1 MKSLLREGFISNA
14 LNYVV
19 LYKIISR
26 MITPIKKTKAFE
38 LGIVDEKGKILRK
51 SKTLKTKEEKDA
63 LTKLDVFVFN
73 LKRILG
79 PLGRS
84 TLANIA
90 GALFLLKEQDNYDI
104 FKEEENRFVLLESR
118 YGEFL
123 ESLTNE
129 DYIFM
134 EEIANVVGTGE
145 HMAGLVGD
153 PPVHLKKKKKKKKKK
168 DEEETIFV
176 EEDAMSTQ
184 EIPRRNIKSLI
195 GKSKS
200 KIINKN
206 ITINSIA
213 NEIEKTLRRK
223 YDIEIAVDKSSRVAS
238 GSILINAYYDP
249 ENDQNGD
256 DVPIQIELKVSDP
269 EVLLNLDNSM
279 WMKFSNELADAIQ
292 HEYLHMAQYRNRGF
306 VKTSDYK
313 PKMSKELKDFYSSR
327 VYLGNSD
334 EIEAYALNIS
344 SELLNKYRTKQKAIA
359 NIKRLDKSLFTSSPN
374 LFAYFMAFNFD
385 SRHPVIRR
393 LLKKVL
399 LYIESQRPT
408 RK

>member
-1 MKSLLREGFISNA
+1 MKSILRESFISNA

-26 MITPIKKTKAFE
+26 MIKPIKKTKAYE

-51 SKTLKTKEEKDA
+51 SKTLKTQEEKDA
-63 LTKLDVFVFN
+63 LTRLDIFVFN
-73 LKRILG
+73 IKRILG

-84 TLANIA
+84 KLANIA
-90 GALFLLKEQDNYDI
+90 AALFLLKEQDKSDI
-104 FKEEENRFVLLESR
+104 LKDNENSFVLVESR
-118 YGEFL
+118 YSQFL

-134 EEIANVVGTGE
+134 EEIANSIGDGSKLG
-145 HMAGLVGD
+145 GLVGD
-153 PPVHLKKKKKKKKKK
+153 PPVDLKKKKKKKKKKK
-168 DEEETIFV
+168 DEEESIFV
-176 EEDAMSTQ
+176 EGKTH

-200 KIINKN
+200 KIVNKN
-206 ITINSIA
+206 MTIKAIA
-213 NEIEKTLRRK
+213 NEVEKTLRRK
-223 YDIEIAVDKSSRVAS
+223 YDVEISIEKSSRVDS
-238 GSILINAYYDP
+238 GSIIINAYYDP
-249 ENDQNGD
+249 ENDKTGD
-256 DVPIQIELKVSDP
+256 DVAVQIELKVSDP
-269 EVLLNLDNSM
+269 EVLLNLDNDM
-279 WMKFSNELADAIQ
+279 WMKFSNELTDAIQ
-292 HEYLHMAQYRNRGF
+292 HEYIHMSQYRNRGF

-313 PKMSKELKDFYSSR
+313 PKISKELKDFYSSR

-344 SELLNKYRTKQKAIA
+344 SELLNKYRTKQKTIA
-359 NIKRLDKSLFTSSPN
+359 NVKRLDKSLFTASPN

-385 SRHPVIRR
+385 SRHPVIRK

-399 LYIESQRPT
+399 LYIESQRPS
-408 RK
+408 RN

>member
-1 MKSLLREGFISNA
+1 MKSVLRESFISNA

-26 MITPIKKTKAFE
+26 MIKPIKKTKAYE

-63 LTKLDVFVFN
+63 LTRLDIFVFN
-73 LKRILG
+73 IKRILG

-84 TLANIA
+84 KLANIA
-90 GALFLLKEQDNYDI
+90 AALFLLKEQDNYDI
-104 FKEEENRFVLLESR
+104 LKDNENSFVLVESR
-118 YGEFL
+118 YSQFL

-134 EEIANVVGTGE
+134 EEIANSIGDGSKLG
-145 HMAGLVGD
+145 GLVGD
-153 PPVHLKKKKKKKKKK
+153 PPVDLKKKKKKKKKKK
-168 DEEETIFV
+168 DEEESIFV
-176 EEDAMSTQ
+176 EGKTH

-206 ITINSIA
+206 MTIRAIA
-213 NEIEKTLRRK
+213 DEIEKTLRRK
-223 YDIEIAVDKSSRVAS
+223 YDVEITIEKSSKIAS
-238 GSILINAYYDP
+238 GSIVINAYYDP
-249 ENDQNGD
+249 ENDKTGND
-256 DVPIQIELKVSDP
+256 TAIQLELKVSDP
-269 EVLLNLDNSM
+269 EVLLNLDNDM
-279 WMKFSNELADAIQ
+279 WTKLSNELTDAIQ
-292 HEYLHMAQYRNRGF
+292 HEYLHMSQYRNRGF
-306 VKTSDYK
+306 VKTSEYK

-344 SELLNKYRTKQKAIA
+344 SELLNKYRTKQKTIA
-359 NIKRLDKSLFTSSPN
+359 NIKRLDKSLFTASPN

-385 SRHPVIRR
+385 SRHPVIRK

-399 LYIESQRPT
+399 LYIESQRPS
-408 RK
+408 RN